1 MQVSLGVHG
10 QSTVPTALTIGNFD
24 GLHLGHHAMLQRLIA
39 VARAG
44 NMPASV
50 LTFEPHPREFF
61 TPQLAP
67 ARLTNLREKLSLL
80 QAAGIDHT
88 YVLRFCKELAAQT
101 AQQFIDDILIGALRV
116 QHVIVGDDFC
126 FGKGRAGNFQTLKS
140 AAAEKG
146 FTAEA
151 LPTVEAGGMR
161 ASSSALRAA
170 LATGD
175 FALAEKLLG
184 RPYAMAGRVIHGDK
198 IGRKLGFPTANILLN
213 RKTIPLNGVYA
224 VTVDG
229 IADGPLPGAA
239 SIGVRPTLAD
249 GLKPALEVHLLDF
262 NNEIYRQHVSVK
274 FLHMLRGQEKFDTME
289 ALREQIAKD
298 VVATRKYFA
307 TRHGRLP

>member
-24 GLHLGHHAMLQRLIA
+24 GLHLGHHAMLQRLTT

-44 NMPASV
+44 NMPACV

-61 TPQLAP
+61 TPDHAP

-101 AQQFIDDILIGALRV
+101 AQQFIDDILVGAL
-116 QHVIVGDDFC
+116 HVKHLIVGDDFC
-126 FGKGRAGNFQTLKS
+126 FGKGRTGNFQTLQM
-140 AAAEKG
+140 AATAKG

-161 ASSSALRAA
+161 ASSSALRSA
-170 LATGD
+170 LASGD
-175 FALAEKLLG
+175 FALAERLLG

-229 IADGPLPGAA
+229 LSNIPLPGAA

-262 NNEIYRQHVSVK
+262 NEEIYRHHVSVK
-274 FLHMLRGQEKFDTME
+274 FLHMLRGQEKYDTME

-298 VVATRKYFA
+298 VVATRNYFA
-307 TRHGRLP
+307 KYHG